1 VRAYHLGRSVLRPSA
16 SREWLVYAFVAFGA
30 TLTAPVVGCSDTTFA
45 TASGGTDGSTDA
57 PPRKDASSPADAARD
72 AKGPDGD
79 AKSPGRDATQPSDAA
94 KDAAKDAG
102 TDALTPAEQA
112 CTAEAEALCTLR
124 SSCTDGFNI
133 GLFYGSLAACI
144 SRTSA
149 TCVTALA
156 AADTSQT
163 LANIDSCTSSYPA
176 EQCADYFDDDPVAS
190 CVPPVGTGAIGAPCG
205 FDSQCASAFC
215 ATGQYRVCGTC
226 QRLPA
231 VGAPCQVEAD
241 CGRDLGCAIPGSLT
255 EGTCAAF
262 VPSGGQCLTG
272 ARPCMSG
279 YACVGDIPATATSG
293 ICTLSPT
300 TVGAACDG
308 TRKTAPNCNG
318 TYGLACIPAAAGTSI
333 GTCKAIPLVEAGMTC
348 GDMGTAPL
356 TGITD
361 CKQGGLCVKSM
372 TAGNPATCVAA
383 AADGM
388 PCDNDPATGPPCL
401 TPAKCV
407 AKADGGTA
415 GTCTLPTAACP

>member
-1 VRAYHLGRSVLRPSA
+1 MRAYHLGRSVLRPSA
-16 SREWLVYAFVAFGA
+16 SREWLVYAFVALGA
-30 TLTAPVVGCSDTTFA
+30 TLTTPLVGCSDATFA
-45 TASGGTDGSTDA
+45 TASGDGGSTDA
-57 PPRKDASSPADAARD
+57 SPRKDASSPSDGARD
-72 AKGPDGD
+72 AGGPDGD
-79 AKSPGRDATQPSDAA
+79 AKPPGSDATGPSDAA
-94 KDAAKDAG
+94 KDAAKDAA

-112 CTAEAEALCTLR
+112 CTAEAQALCTLR

-133 GLFYGSLAACI
+133 GVFYGSLAACI
-144 SRTSA
+144 ARTAA
-149 TCVTALA
+149 TCVTALG

-190 CVPPVGTGAIGAPCG
+190 CVPPVGTGAIGAACG

-226 QRLPA
+226 QRLPS
-231 VGAPCQVEAD
+231 VGAACQVEAD
-241 CGRDLGCAIPGSLT
+241 CGRDLGCAIPANLT

-262 VPSGGQCLTG
+262 VPPGGQCLTG
-272 ARPCMSG
+272 TRPCMSG
-279 YACVGDIPATATSG
+279 YACVGDVPATATSG
-293 ICTLSPT
+293 ICTLAPT

-308 TRKTAPNCNG
+308 SRKTAPSCNA
-318 TYGLACIPAAAGTSI
+318 TYGLACIPSVAGTSI
-333 GTCKAIPLVEAGMTC
+333 GKCQAIPLVEAGMTC

-372 TAGNPATCVAA
+372 TAGGPSTCVAA

-407 AKADGGTA
+407 TNADGGTA
-415 GTCTLPTAACP
+415 GTCTQPTAACP